1 MAILAV
7 FLFLLWYFY
16 PTICQW
22 RDEMLDMPLSNIQNL
37 LMVQTHRIHVWYI
50 YLHLLSFLAIHV
62 GKYTIVP
69 WILWFRHPARARPS
83 LPSWVVQPLVNKG

>member
-22 RDEMLDMPLSNIQNL
+22 RDEMLDIRTLSVMAGFQSFFHFTLSGEIIQFDL
-37 LMVQTHRIHVWYI
+37 RI
-50 YLHLLSFLAIHV
+50 FC
-62 GKYTIVP
+62 K
-69 WILWFRHPARARPS
+69 
-83 LPSWVVQPLVNKG
+83 WVASATTN